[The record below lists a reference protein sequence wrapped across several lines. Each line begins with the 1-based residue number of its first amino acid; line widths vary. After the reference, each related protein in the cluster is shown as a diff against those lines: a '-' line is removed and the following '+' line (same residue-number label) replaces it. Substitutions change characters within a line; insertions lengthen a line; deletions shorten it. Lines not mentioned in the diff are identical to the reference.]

1 MSDGQIETLP
11 MEQLVERYVKLS
23 LAQCDATEVD
33 DHETYNE
40 LFDEIG
46 TISNVLRARGADARR
61 ALLPLLSHENAQVR
75 FNAAHDLLAIE
86 PERARAAL
94 EWVAKWGPGPQ
105 RGSAGMSLHRL
116 DSGQYKPT

>member
-1 MSDGQIETLP
+1 MNDGQLENP
-11 MEQLVERYVKLS
+11 DSEQLVKRYVKLS
-23 LAQCDATEVD
+23 LAQFGATQID

-46 TISNVLRARGADARR
+46 TISKVLRSRGVDTHR

-86 PERARAAL
+86 PQRARAAL

-105 RGSAGMSLHRL
+105 RGSAGMSLHSL
-116 DSGQYKPT
+116 DSGQHKPT